1 MDLATVIRYAQIV
14 EKTYGVPPSSLDN
27 AAGKAFTV
35 VWGSSPEV
43 EYAVITTIYAND
55 LATDIRP
62 ERGKQ
67 RVSIGMVLQD
77 TATGEA
83 VIAIRGTEGI
93 YEWLQDAAFLYVP
106 CPVRGGAG
114 MTDDGFTAM
123 YRSFT
128 ILPDPGSL
136 HLVAA
141 LSTLPWRVPVTS
153 VTVCGHSLGGALATL
168 TAFDVAA
175 NAKLPKPR
183 SFTYASPRTGD
194 ATFASAYD
202 RLVPT
207 TCRVVNRLDIV
218 PQTPPAPLYEHVVG
232 ELEINPIDLGPP
244 PTVLVRTD
252 LTCEHILTSYLHI
265 LTHKAGGPLLPLEA
279 TCTPLV

>member
-27 AAGKAFTV
+27 AAGQAFTV
-35 VWGSSPEV
+35 AWGSSSAV

-77 TATGEA
+77 TASGEA

-93 YEWLQDAAFLYVP
+93 YEWLQDAAFFYVP
-106 CPVRGGAG
+106 CPVHGAAG
-114 MTDDGFTAM
+114 LTDDGFTAM

-128 ILPDPGSL
+128 ILPDPGSP

-141 LSTLPWRVPVTS
+141 LAKLPWRVPVNS

-168 TAFDVAA
+168 TACDVAA

-194 ATFASAYD
+194 AS
-202 RLVPT
+202 
-207 TCRVVNRLDIV
+207 
-218 PQTPPAPLYEHVVG
+218 PALSSSVA
-232 ELEINPIDLGPP
+232 LP
-244 PTVLVRTD
+244 PT
-252 LTCEHILTSYLHI
+252 
-265 LTHKAGGPLLPLEA
+265 KPPEA
-279 TCTPLV
+279 ICSEPIRRPKGSPNWCS

>member
-1 MDLATVIRYAQIV
+1 MDLPTVIRYAQIV
-14 EKTYGVPPSSLDN
+14 EKTYGVPPSSLAN
-27 AAGKAFTV
+27 AAGQAFTV
-35 VWGSSPEV
+35 AWGSSPAV

-67 RVSIGMVLQD
+67 RVSIGMVLQN
-77 TATGEA
+77 TANGEA

-106 CPVRGGAG
+106 CPIHGGAG
-114 MTDDGFTAM
+114 LTDDGFTAM
-123 YRSFT
+123 YKSFT
-128 ILPDPGSL
+128 ILPDPGSPL
-136 HLVAA
+136 LGAA
-141 LSTLPWRVPVTS
+141 LPKLPWRVPVTS

-168 TAFDVAA
+168 TACDVAA
-175 NAKLPKPR
+175 HVKLPKPR

-194 ATFASAYD
+194 ATFASAYN
-202 RLVPT
+202 RLVPA
-207 TCRVVNRLDIV
+207 TCRVVNRMDLV
-218 PQTPPAPLYEHVVG
+218 PQTPPAPLYQHVAG
-232 ELEINPIDLGPP
+232 EMEINPIDLGPP
-244 PTVLVRTD
+244 PKVLVRTD

-265 LTHKAGGPLLPLEA
+265 LTHQAGGPDLPLEA

>member
-1 MDLATVIRYAQIV
+1 MDLATVIRYAQVV
-14 EKTYGVPPSSLDN
+14 EHTYGVAPSSLEN
-27 AAGKAFTV
+27 AAGQAFTV

-77 TATGEA
+77 TASGEG

-106 CPVRGGAG
+106 CPVHGGAG
-114 MTDDGFTAM
+114 LTDDGFTAM

-128 ILPDPGSL
+128 ILPDAGSP

-141 LSTLPWRVPVTS
+141 LPTLPWRVPVTS
-153 VTVCGHSLGGALATL
+153 VSVCGHSLGGALATL

-175 NAKLPKPR
+175 TAKLPAPR

-194 ATFASAYD
+194 ATFASAYN
-202 RLVPT
+202 RLVPLT
-207 TCRVVNRLDIV
+207 TRVVNRLDIV
-218 PQTPPAPLYEHVVG
+218 PQTPPAPLYDHVAG

-244 PTVLVRTD
+244 PKVLVRTN

-265 LTHKAGGPLLPLEA
+265 LTHQAGGPELALEA
-279 TCTPLV
+279 SCTPLV

>member
-1 MDLATVIRYAQIV
+1 MDLATIIRYGQIV
-14 EKTYGVPPSSLDN
+14 EHTYGVPPSTLEN
-27 AAGKAFTV
+27 AAGQAFTV
-35 VWGSSPEV
+35 AWGTSPAV

-55 LATDIRP
+55 LATDINP
-62 ERGKQ
+62 QRGQQ

-77 TATGEA
+77 TATGEV

-106 CPVRGGAG
+106 CPIPGGAG
-114 MTDDGFTAM
+114 STDDGFTAM
-123 YRSFT
+123 YKSFT
-128 ILPDPGSL
+128 IDADPGSPPL
-136 HLVAA
+136 STA
-141 LSTLPWRVPVTS
+141 LPTLPWRVPVTS

-175 NAKLPKPR
+175 SAKLPKPR

-194 ATFASAYD
+194 AAFAAAYD
-202 RLVPT
+202 RLVPLT
-207 TCRVVNRLDIV
+207 TRVVNRLDIV
-218 PQTPPAPLYEHVVG
+218 PQTPPAPLYDHVAG

-244 PTVLVRTD
+244 PKVLVRSD

-265 LTHKAGGPLLPLEA
+265 LTHQAGGPQLALEA